1 MSVISE
7 VLFKINAEKFLSWIL
22 KSLLHQSSKYKTV
35 KEWQTLNKY
44 WNSWIWPRDF
54 ICLLSRSQSTNMT
67 ELSECVSFI
76 LKIETVVSWSFFISI
91 FYMNTITV
99 SVLISTLDWSS
110 KPEVNWS
117 DITWAQRLSSWEP
130 EMVCWRMWLTT
141 LYKMFFTLK
150 LVSSFSLKI

>member
-99 SVLISTLDWSS
+99 SVLISTLDWSDL
-110 KPEVNWS
+110 KWTEVTLPELNVWVHESLKWSAEECDWQLFIKCSLHSNWS
-117 DITWAQRLSSWEP
+117 VVFL
-130 EMVCWRMWLTT
+130 
-141 LYKMFFTLK
+141 
-150 LVSSFSLKI
+150 